1 MLKILVVD
9 DEKQA
14 RDNMIH
20 CINVATNGFEI
31 IGAAADGSEALEMI
45 RQTQPDIVLIDIQMP
60 GISGLDVIAEARKE
74 DLPVTF
80 IIISSYSEFSFA
92 QEAIRLGVF
101 EYLLKPFM
109 PADVCAAVYKAAK
122 RIVPPAILPFCANED
137 DGTSAMS
144 HLHVGKIRH
153 SRKELV
159 YPFESERAIIDAVQS
174 GTAPAQSVLSAFYS
188 AVVRNN
194 ATQSSQINC
203 LIILYVELHHLA
215 IKCGIAFASLSSGSV
230 TADTYSVQGFYE
242 ILLDLCTEIQSRLT
256 RQSPGSASVVRA
268 MDFIQEHFTEEL
280 SLEYVSSQAYISPAY
295 LSGLFKQV
303 AGVSFADY
311 IHILRIEYAKKLI
324 QEQPHLKN
332 YELSDMVGYSS
343 DKYFSQIFKKFSGI
357 TVCQYRSQLR

>member
-109 PADVCAAVYKAAK
+109 PADVCAAVYKAA
-122 RIVPPAILPFCANED
+122 PSC
-137 DGTSAMS
+137 TSPTPS
-144 HLHVGKIRH
+144 WR
-153 SRKELV
+153 
-159 YPFESERAIIDAVQS
+159 
-174 GTAPAQSVLSAFYS
+174 
-188 AVVRNN
+188 
-194 ATQSSQINC
+194 C
-203 LIILYVELHHLA
+203 
-215 IKCGIAFASLSSGSV
+215 
-230 TADTYSVQGFYE
+230 
-242 ILLDLCTEIQSRLT
+242 
-256 RQSPGSASVVRA
+256 
-268 MDFIQEHFTEEL
+268 
-280 SLEYVSSQAYISPAY
+280 
-295 LSGLFKQV
+295 
-303 AGVSFADY
+303 
-311 IHILRIEYAKKLI
+311 
-324 QEQPHLKN
+324 
-332 YELSDMVGYSS
+332 
-343 DKYFSQIFKKFSGI
+343 
-357 TVCQYRSQLR
+357 

>member
-109 PADVCAAVYKAAK
+109 PADVCAAVYIISFTIVNQQNWCGKVVQRSRRSGELACPAFCSSGKFSAKNAK
-122 RIVPPAILPFCANED
+122 RHGNDKERQDPKNKLC
-137 DGTSAMS
+137 S
-144 HLHVGKIRH
+144 HLGRCV
-153 SRKELV
+153 
-159 YPFESERAIIDAVQS
+159 F
-174 GTAPAQSVLSAFYS
+174 
-188 AVVRNN
+188 
-194 ATQSSQINC
+194 
-203 LIILYVELHHLA
+203 
-215 IKCGIAFASLSSGSV
+215 
-230 TADTYSVQGFYE
+230 
-242 ILLDLCTEIQSRLT
+242 
-256 RQSPGSASVVRA
+256 
-268 MDFIQEHFTEEL
+268 
-280 SLEYVSSQAYISPAY
+280 
-295 LSGLFKQV
+295 
-303 AGVSFADY
+303 
-311 IHILRIEYAKKLI
+311 
-324 QEQPHLKN
+324 
-332 YELSDMVGYSS
+332 
-343 DKYFSQIFKKFSGI
+343 
-357 TVCQYRSQLR
+357 

>member
-109 PADVCAAVYKAAK
+109 PADVC
-122 RIVPPAILPFCANED
+122 
-137 DGTSAMS
+137 
-144 HLHVGKIRH
+144 
-153 SRKELV
+153 
-159 YPFESERAIIDAVQS
+159 AIIDAVQS

-303 AGVSFADY
+303 AGVSFTDY

-343 DKYFSQIFKKFSGI
+343 DKYFSQIFKNLAELPYVSI
-357 TVCQYRSQLR
+357 VPN